1 MVLASKFDYS
11 ATILETHPLSW
22 VFLVLDLHNILLL
35 LLEFKL
41 FYLYLYWLCWPVNCG
56 VFRFHMLTYTWG
68 LQRRVNIRLKKLS
81 HRGIIVETWLGD
93 EGVTLILTFSVLVES
108 LTFMYKQVFL
118 ISSFIKIASKV
129 SFIPKYST
137 CQLCRRNT
145 SFLCERGCLY
155 TCVLVQLPLWH
166 EGRKPAMFWPEPAAV
181 IQLFG
186 LEKWGAGSQGP
197 VRGWGV
203 RLGTLPRAGLGHP
216 GGVVQ
221 GSVCVLDWSLD

>member
-22 VFLVLDLHNILLL
+22 VFLVLDLHNIFLL

-68 LQRRVNIRLKKLS
+68 LQRRLNIRLKKLS

-129 SFIPKYST
+129 SFIPKYY
-137 CQLCRRNT
+137 
-145 SFLCERGCLY
+145 CL
-155 TCVLVQLPLWH
+155 P
-166 EGRKPAMFWPEPAAV
+166 WPP
-181 IQLFG
+181 IL
-186 LEKWGAGSQGP
+186 
-197 VRGWGV
+197 
-203 RLGTLPRAGLGHP
+203 LPRE
-216 GGVVQ
+216 
-221 GSVCVLDWSLD
+221 DWRFSRNKSTLTQPIFMPMVAIWQNMVKLWRQVPKKS